1 MINSKIPIYAAPL
14 SNGEKLLIFL
24 NSLLILIE
32 EIKDFKDFHPPMYK
46 MQMKGGFPTQKTL
59 KYLGKTR
66 REIIIKRKIR
76 IFLITLFSM
85 ANMVVENLSLVV
97 HA

>member
-1 MINSKIPIYAAPL
+1 
-14 SNGEKLLIFL
+14 
-24 NSLLILIE
+24 
-32 EIKDFKDFHPPMYK
+32 MYK